1 MPMGKPTKVESFV
14 SVVVGVSAGFGL
26 LTLTRRA
33 WDACRVE
40 INNVGNGPTLFFVG
54 LPVALVVNIVLFSFV
69 FRFSKGQGKFV
80 MPFITAAVAITI
92 ADLALFSFAG
102 TPAGL
107 PASVC
112 PANVPPWWPE
122 WIPT

>member
-1 MPMGKPTKVESFV
+1 MGKPTKVESFV
-14 SVVVGVSAGFGL
+14 SVVVGVGAGFGL

-33 WDACRVE
+33 WDACRVQ
-40 INNVGNGPTLFFVG
+40 INDVGNGPTLFFVG

-80 MPFITAAVAITI
+80 MPFITAAVAVTI

-112 PANVPPWWPE
+112 PGNVPPWWPE